1 MSDIHY
7 IKIIASINRNINP
20 VNDDALQK
28 NNTDFPSGTGLSCYL
43 KIETFRALIK
53 HIEKKNSKCKISF
66 VKNFISVQLKHFA
79 HNQRFVTCKPPGYQA
94 MHMNP
99 TTRGKIIFKINPL
112 DRVFPTWV
120 MEGSPPH

>member
-53 HIEKKNSKCKISF
+53 HIEKKIQSARFHLSKTSSLY
-66 VKNFISVQLKHFA
+66 N
-79 HNQRFVTCKPPGYQA
+79 
-94 MHMNP
+94 
-99 TTRGKIIFKINPL
+99 
-112 DRVFPTWV
+112 
-120 MEGSPPH
+120 